1 MAVERALCPALVGR
15 EGELTILEDALLDA
29 HRGEGQMVILAGEA
43 GLGKTRL
50 ASELQKRAAGG
61 GTIVM
66 RGSCS
71 EADLSLPYLPFLE
84 AIGNYLSNADLDRL
98 RARLGTAGHELGQLF
113 PQLRPDGSSADGGD
127 PSGQGKLRL
136 FEGMISLFR
145 DAATEHGLLL
155 VLEDLHW
162 ADASTRELLDY
173 MTRRLSHTRMLIL
186 ATYRSDELDRKHP
199 LLPLVQG
206 WKRGNLVTLVDL
218 HPLEAA
224 GLADMVRAIFDTEE
238 VTDDFRDFLYRRTE
252 GNPFVLEE
260 MLKAALD
267 RGDIYRAA
275 GKWERPPD
283 LSQLKI
289 PPTVRDTILLRVERL
304 QREEAEILR
313 TAAVLGLSF
322 SYATLAAVSGKPEE
336 TVLSALQRCVQQQ
349 LVEEQPQ
356 TRERYRFRHSLTR
369 EAIYEDLIAPQR
381 SRLHLRAAEVLRALP
396 GTEPVDLAY
405 HLLAA
410 GRVEEAIPVCIK
422 AAEDAE
428 RRRGYQEAAEL
439 YSRIL
444 PDVKDRLMNA
454 QLMCRIG
461 EALYLDG
468 QASTPLAYFAEA
480 IPTLESLGQVQE
492 AARYRLL
499 LGRCHWL
506 QQRPEAAAVE
516 YERARAALEP
526 LGPSADL
533 ANAYIRLAGLASFD
547 YRGEEAHALATR
559 AVEIAEAAHADASRI
574 WAYNFVGLGL
584 ARMGRKDEGIVYLDR
599 SYEEA
604 QARDLWW
611 IAANA
616 LGNGIHTRLTAYRG
630 REALP
635 RAEALRREFS
645 GDYRWFGPVMH
656 ALVLRTLGEPRKAIE
671 TGESI
676 VELALEAGAT
686 TIAIRMARELAI
698 AKSMAGEHEEALRLM
713 PTAESFREYQD
724 TVPRAYGAI
733 RVSIDAGRPSDAIRE
748 AERGLSLLR
757 PNQLQG
763 EELFLA
769 DIALEAFL
777 ADADLDRSAQVMSRV
792 STADPMDPYVRRMN
806 GRMALQRG
814 ELPVAL
820 EQLTASTD
828 FFERVGYRDDEWRSR
843 RVLADAKLRAGDR
856 AGAEAD
862 LRRVLSEAPQ
872 HGHVTEAAAATH
884 QLAAMGITTE
894 SPTSSG
900 ATSLLSPARGGGQ
913 GGGLQSERYVT
924 ILFLDVRGYTKMSSE
939 QAPAEMADRIAAFY
953 RWAEQEIERH
963 HGQVSQHSGDAV
975 MATFNVSGSRI
986 DHAAHALEAA
996 IAIRDRAAYLKLP
1009 LGAGVASGPAI
1020 VGQFSDGSSPTAL
1033 GETVNL
1039 AARLQQTA
1047 AAGEVLLN
1055 DEAHRRIASSSSGSH
1070 WVADPV
1076 RLDLKGFNDAVN
1088 AFRLAAPNRS

>member
-1 MAVERALCPALVGR
+1 MAIERALCPALVGR

-50 ASELQKRAAGG
+50 ASELQKRATGG
-61 GTIVM
+61 GTTVM
-66 RGSCS
+66 RGGCS

-84 AIGNYLSNADLDRL
+84 AIGNYLSTADLDRL
-98 RARLGTAGHELGQLF
+98 RARLGPSGRELGQLF
-113 PQLRPDGSSADGGD
+113 PQLRPDGGSGDGSD

-136 FEGMISLFR
+136 FEGMIGLFR

-206 WKRGNLVTLVDL
+206 WKRGNLVTLVEL
-218 HPLEAA
+218 HPLAA
-224 GLADMVRAIFDTEE
+224 TGLADMVRAIFDTEE
-238 VTDDFRDFLYRRTE
+238 VTDEFRDFLYRRTE

-267 RGDIYRAA
+267 RGDIYRSAA
-275 GKWERPPD
+275 GWERPPD
-283 LSQLKI
+283 LSQMKI
-289 PPTVRDTILLRVERL
+289 PPTVRDTILLRLERL
-304 QREEAEILR
+304 HPEEAEILKM
-313 TAAVLGLSF
+313 AAVLGQSF
-322 SYATLAAVSGKPEE
+322 SYATLASVSGKPED

-396 GTEPVDLAY
+396 GTEPIDLAH

-410 GRVEEAIPVCIK
+410 GRIEEAIPVCIK

-439 YSRIL
+439 YGRIL
-444 PDVKDRLMNA
+444 PDVKDRLLNA
-454 QLMCRIG
+454 QLTGRIG

-468 QASTPLAYFAEA
+468 QASSPLAYFAEA
-480 IPTLESLGQVQE
+480 VPMLESLGQVRD

-506 QQRPEAAAVE
+506 QQRPEAAAAE

-533 ANAYIRLAGLASFD
+533 ANAYIRLAGLAGFD
-547 YRGEEAHALATR
+547 YRGEEAYALASR
-559 AVEIAEAAHADASRI
+559 AVEIAEAAHADAPRI

-584 ARMGRKDEGIVYLDR
+584 ARMGRKDEAIAYLDR

-604 QARDLWW
+604 RVRDLWW
-611 IAANA
+611 IAGNA
-616 LGNGIHTRLTAYRG
+616 LGNGIHTRSVAYRA

-635 RAEALRREFS
+635 RAEALREFS
-645 GDYRWFGPVMH
+645 GDFRWFGPLMRVI
-656 ALVLRTLGEPRKAIE
+656 VFLRLGEPRKAIDV
-671 TGESI
+671 GAQVI
-676 VELALEAGAT
+676 QQAVDAGAT
-686 TIAIRMARELAI
+686 TMATRLARELAI
-698 AKSMAGEHEEALRLM
+698 AHSMAGEHEEALRQL
-713 PTAESFREYQD
+713 PSAESFREYQD
-724 TVPRAYGAI
+724 TIPRAHIAVRI
-733 RVSIDAGRPSDAIRE
+733 RFDAGGQPDAVRE
-748 AERGLSLLR
+748 AERGLALLR
-757 PNQLQG
+757 DGVLRD
-763 EELFLA
+763 EELWLVDVMLETFLA
-769 DIALEAFL
+769 EGDLNRSEQLIERLKS
-777 ADADLDRSAQVMSRV
+777 ADRA
-792 STADPMDPYVRRMN
+792 DPYVQRMT

-814 ELPVAL
+814 DLPRAL
-820 EQLTASTD
+820 EQLTAAAD
-828 FFERVGYRDDEWRSR
+828 FFERIGYRDEEWRSR
-843 RVLADAKLRAGDR
+843 RALADAKLRADDR

-862 LRRVLSEAPQ
+862 LRRVLTEAPQ
-872 HGHVTEAAAATH
+872 HGHITEATAAFR
-884 QLAAMGITTE
+884 QLVAMGINVE
-894 SPTSSG
+894 SP
-900 ATSLLSPARGGGQ
+900 SPARGGRHE
-913 GGGLQSERYVT
+913 GGIQSGERYVT
-924 ILFLDVRGYTKMSSE
+924 VLFIDVRGYTKMSSE
-939 QAPAEMADRIAAFY
+939 QSPARMADRIAAFY

-996 IAIRDRAAYLKLP
+996 IAIRDRAAYLTLP
-1009 LGAGVASGPAI
+1009 VGAGVASGPAI

-1039 AARLQQTA
+1039 AARLQQKA
-1047 AAGEVLLN
+1047 AAGEVLVN
-1055 DEAHRRIASSSSGSH
+1055 DEAHRRIASSSTGGR
-1070 WVADPV
+1070 WVTDPV
-1076 RLDLKGFNDAVN
+1076 HLDLKGFDEPVR
-1088 AFRLAAPNRS
+1088 AFRLAPLNRS

>member
-1 MAVERALCPALVGR
+1 MAIERALCPALVGR

-29 HRGEGQMVILAGEA
+29 HRGEGQVVILSGEA

-66 RGSCS
+66 RGGCS
-71 EADLSLPYLPFLE
+71 EAELSLPYLPFLE
-84 AIGNYLSNADLDRL
+84 AIGNYLSSADLDQLRTRL
-98 RARLGTAGHELGQLF
+98 SRSGRELGQLF
-113 PQLRPDGSSADGGD
+113 PQLRPDGGSGEGGD

-206 WKRGNLVTLVDL
+206 WKRGNLVTLVEL
-218 HPLEAA
+218 HPLAA
-224 GLADMVRAIFDTEE
+224 TGLADMVRAIFDTEE

-267 RGDIYRAA
+267 RGDIYRTTA
-275 GKWERPPD
+275 GWERPPD
-283 LSQLKI
+283 LSQMKI
-289 PPTVRDTILLRVERL
+289 PPTVRDTILLRLERL
-304 QREEAEILR
+304 QPEEAEILKM
-313 TAAVLGLSF
+313 AAVLGQSF

-356 TRERYRFRHSLTR
+356 ARERYRFRHSLTR

-381 SRLHLRAAEVLRALP
+381 SRLHLSAAEVLRGLP

-410 GRVEEAIPVCIK
+410 GRIEEAIPVCIK

-439 YSRIL
+439 YGRIL
-444 PDVKDRLMNA
+444 PNVKDRLLHA
-454 QLMCRIG
+454 QLTGRIG

-468 QASTPLAYFAEA
+468 QAARPMAYFAEA
-480 IPTLESLGQVQE
+480 IPTLESLGQVAD
-492 AARYRLL
+492 AAHYRML
-499 LGRCHWL
+499 LGRCHWM
-506 QQRPEAAAVE
+506 QQRPEAAAEE

-533 ANAYIRLAGLASFD
+533 ANAYIRLAGLAAFD
-547 YRGEEAHALATR
+547 YRGEDAHGLASR

-584 ARMGRKDEGIVYLDR
+584 ARQGRLDEGIAYLDR
-599 SYEEA
+599 SYGEA
-604 QARDLWW
+604 MARDLWW

-616 LGNGIHTRLTAYRG
+616 LGNGVHTRLIAYRG

-635 RAEALRREFS
+635 RAETLRREFS
-645 GDYRWFGPVMH
+645 GDYRWFGPLMH
-656 ALVLRTLGEPRKAIE
+656 VLVLVHLGEPHMALE
-671 TGESI
+671 AGELI
-676 VELALEAGAT
+676 IPQALEAGAT
-686 TIAIRMARELAI
+686 TMAARMSRELAI
-698 AKSMAGEHEEALRLM
+698 AHSMAGHHDEALRLM
-713 PTAESFREYQD
+713 PSSEIFREYQD
-724 TVPRAYGAI
+724 TVPRSYGFI
-733 RVSIDAGRPSDAIRE
+733 RMSLAAGWQSDALRE
-748 AERGLSLLR
+748 AEHAFSLLR
-757 PNQLQG
+757 PGVLHA
-763 EELFLA
+763 EELWLADMMLETFLA
-769 DIALEAFL
+769 EGDLEK
-777 ADADLDRSAQVMSRV
+777 SEQVMGRV
-792 STADPMDPYVRRMN
+792 ATADPANPMVKRMH
-806 GRMALQRG
+806 GRMALRLG
-814 ELPVAL
+814 DLPTAL
-820 EQLTASTD
+820 KALTAATE
-828 FFERVGYRDDEWRSR
+828 FFERMGYRDDEWRTR
-843 RVLADAKLRAGDR
+843 RTLADAKLRAGDR
-856 AGAEAD
+856 AGAEAE
-862 LRRVLSEAPQ
+862 LRRVLSEGPE
-872 HGHVTEAAAATH
+872 HGHLTEATAASR
-884 QLAAMGITTE
+884 QLAAMGINVE
-894 SPTSSG
+894 SP
-900 ATSLLSPARGGGQ
+900 ASPSASPSPTRGGGP
-913 GGGLQSERYVT
+913 GGSTQPSERYVT
-924 ILFLDVRGYTKMSSE
+924 VLFLDVRGYTKMSSD
-939 QAPAEMADRIAAFY
+939 QAPAQTVDRIAAFY

-975 MATFNVSGSRI
+975 MATFNISGSTI
-986 DHAAHALEAA
+986 DHAAYALDAA

-1009 LGAGVASGPAI
+1009 LGAGIATGPAI
-1020 VGQFSDGSSPTAL
+1020 VGQFSEGSSPTAL

-1039 AARLQQTA
+1039 AARLQQKA
-1047 AAGEVLLN
+1047 AAGDVLLN
-1055 DEAHRRIASSSSGSH
+1055 DEAQRRIATSSSGGRQPSE
-1070 WVADPV
+1070 PV
-1076 RLDLKGFNDAVN
+1076 QLELKGFDEPIN
-1088 AFRLAAPNRS
+1088 AFRLAPPTPC

>member
-1 MAVERALCPALVGR
+1 MAIERALCPALVGR
-15 EGELTILEDALLDA
+15 EGELTIIEDALLDA
-29 HRGEGQMVILAGEA
+29 HRGEGQVVILAGEA

-61 GTIVM
+61 GTTVM
-66 RGSCS
+66 RGGCS

-84 AIGNYLSNADLDRL
+84 AIGNYLSTADLDQL
-98 RARLGTAGHELGQLF
+98 RARLGTSGRELGQLF
-113 PQLRPDGSSADGGD
+113 PQLRPDGASSDGGD

-145 DAATEHGLLL
+145 DAAAEHGLLL

-206 WKRGNLVTLVDL
+206 WKRGNLVTLVEL
-218 HPLEAA
+218 HPLQAA

-238 VTDDFRDFLYRRTE
+238 VTDDFRDFLYKRTE

-267 RGDIYRAA
+267 RGDIYRSA

-322 SYATLAAVSGKPEE
+322 SYATLAAVSDKPED

-349 LVEEQPQ
+349 LVEEQPRA
-356 TRERYRFRHSLTR
+356 RERYRFRHSLTR

-381 SRLHLRAAEVLRALP
+381 SRLHLRAAEVLRGLP
-396 GTEPVDLAY
+396 GTEPVDLAH

-410 GRVEEAIPVCIK
+410 GHIEEAIPVCIK

-444 PDVKDRLMNA
+444 PDAKDPLLHA

-461 EALYLDG
+461 EALCLDG
-468 QASTPLAYFAEA
+468 QASRPLAYFAEA
-480 IPTLESLGQVQE
+480 VPTLESLGQVRD

-499 LGRCHWL
+499 LGRCHWM

-516 YERARAALEP
+516 YERARASLES

-533 ANAYIRLAGLASFD
+533 ANAYIRLAGLAAFD
-547 YRGEEAHALATR
+547 YQGEEAYALASR
-559 AVEIAEAAHADASRI
+559 AVEIAEAAQADASRI

-584 ARMGRKDEGIVYLDR
+584 AHMGRRDEGIHYLDR

-604 QARDLWW
+604 KARDLWW

-616 LGNGIHTRLTAYRG
+616 LGNGVHTRVIAYRG
-630 REALP
+630 REALA
-635 RAEALRREFS
+635 RAQALQEFS
-645 GDYRWFGPVMH
+645 GDSRWFGPLL
-656 ALVLRTLGEPRKAIE
+656 LVFVLLRFGEPRKAIDV
-671 TGESI
+671 GWPVI
-676 VELALEAGAT
+676 QQALDSGAI
-686 TIAIRMARELAI
+686 TIATRMAYDVSLAR
-698 AKSMAGEHEEALRLM
+698 SMVGEYEEALRLM
-713 PTAESFREYQD
+713 PPADSFREYQD
-724 TVPRAYGAI
+724 AVPRAHAALRI
-733 RVSIDAGRPSDAIRE
+733 NIDAGRAADAHRE
-748 AERGLSLLR
+748 ADLGFKLLR
-757 PNQLQG
+757 PNQLRG
-763 EELFLA
+763 EELWLADAVLETFLA
-769 DIALEAFL
+769 DG
-777 ADADLDRSAQVMSRV
+777 DLDRSGHMMARIG
-792 STADPMDPYVRRMN
+792 TADPKDPHVQRMK
-806 GRMALQRG
+806 GRMALQLDD
-814 ELPVAL
+814 LPAAL
-820 EQLTASTD
+820 EQLNPSTD
-828 FFERVGYRDDEWRSR
+828 FFERVGYRDEEWRSR
-843 RVLADAKLRAGDR
+843 RLLAAAKLRSGDR

-862 LRRVLSEAPQ
+862 LRRVLSEAPE
-872 HGHVTEAAAATH
+872 HGAMTEAAAASR
-884 QLAAMGITTE
+884 QLAAMGINVESLSTPE
-894 SPTSSG
+894 SP
-900 ATSLLSPARGGGQ
+900 SPAHGGGQ
-913 GGGLQSERYVT
+913 GGGLQGERYVT
-924 ILFLDVRGYTKMSSE
+924 ILFLDVRGYTRMSSE

-963 HGQVSQHSGDAV
+963 HGQISQHSGDAV

-996 IAIRDRAAYLKLP
+996 IAIRDRAAYVKLP
-1009 LGAGVASGPAI
+1009 LGAGVATGPAI

-1033 GETVNL
+1033 GDTVNL
-1039 AARLQQTA
+1039 AARLQQKA

-1055 DEAHRRIASSSSGSH
+1055 NEARRRIANSSTATR
-1070 WVADPV
+1070 WATEPV
-1076 RLDLKGFNDAVN
+1076 RLDLKGFNDPVN
-1088 AFRLAAPNRS
+1088 AFRLAPPNRS

>member
-61 GTIVM
+61 GTTVM
-66 RGSCS
+66 RGGCS

-84 AIGNYLSNADLDRL
+84 AIGNYLSTADLDRL
-98 RARLGTAGHELGQLF
+98 RARLGSSGRELGQLF
-113 PQLRPDGSSADGGD
+113 PQLLPDGTSGDGGD

-136 FEGMISLFR
+136 FEGMVGLFR
-145 DAATEHGLLL
+145 DAAAEHGLLL

-206 WKRGNLVTLVDL
+206 WKRGNLVTLVEL
-218 HPLEAA
+218 HPLQAA
-224 GLADMVRAIFDTEE
+224 GLADMIRAIFDTEE

-267 RGDIYRAA
+267 RGDIYRSA

-283 LSQLKI
+283 LSQMKI
-289 PPTVRDTILLRVERL
+289 PPTVRDTILLRLERL
-304 QREEAEILR
+304 QPEEAEILK
-313 TAAVLGLSF
+313 TAAILGQSF
-322 SYATLAAVSGKPEE
+322 SYATLAAVSGKPED

-369 EAIYEDLIAPQR
+369 EAIYEDMIAPQR
-381 SRLHLRAAEVLRALP
+381 SRLHLRAAEVLRVLP
-396 GTEPVDLAY
+396 GTEPIDLAH

-410 GRVEEAIPVCIK
+410 GRIEEAIPVCIK

-439 YSRIL
+439 YGRIL
-444 PDVKDRLMNA
+444 PDVKDRLLNA

-468 QASTPLAYFAEA
+468 QASKPLSYFAEA
-480 IPTLESLGQVQE
+480 VPTLESLGQVRD
-492 AARYRLL
+492 AAHYRML

-506 QQRPEAAAVE
+506 QQRPEAAAAE

-533 ANAYIRLAGLASFD
+533 ANAYIRLAGLAAFD
-547 YRGEEAHALATR
+547 YRGEDAHGLASR
-559 AVEIAEAAHADASRI
+559 AVEIAEAAHVDASRI

-584 ARMGRKDEGIVYLDR
+584 ARMGRFDEGIAYLDR

-604 QARDLWW
+604 HARDLWW
-611 IAANA
+611 VAANA
-616 LGNGIHTRLTAYRG
+616 LGNGVHTRLVAYRG

-635 RAEALRREFS
+635 RAEKLRGFS
-645 GDYRWFGPVMH
+645 GDYRWFGPFMH
-656 ALVLRTLGEPRKAIE
+656 VLVLVHLGEPRKAID
-671 TGESI
+671 TGQPI
-676 VELALEAGAT
+676 LPQAVEAGAT
-686 TIAIRMARELAI
+686 TMATRMARELAV
-698 AKSMAGEHEEALRLM
+698 AHSMAGQHEEARRLM
-713 PTAESFREYQD
+713 PSAENFHEYQD
-724 TVPRAYGAI
+724 TVPRAYCGI
-733 RVSIDAGRPSDAIRE
+733 RISLNAGRQPDAIRE
-748 AERGLSLLR
+748 AEHGLSLLR
-757 PNQLQG
+757 PKPLRA
-763 EELFLA
+763 EELW
-769 DIALEAFL
+769 L
-777 ADADLDRSAQVMSRV
+777 ADAMLATFLVGRDLNKSEQIMAKV
-792 STADPMDPYVRRMN
+792 STADPADPYVMRIN
-806 GRMALQRG
+806 GRIALQRG
-814 ELPVAL
+814 DLSAAAK
-820 EQLTASTD
+820 QLAAATD
-828 FFERVGYRDDEWRSR
+828 FFERIGYRDEEWRSR
-843 RVLADAKLRAGDR
+843 RLLAEAKLSTGDR
-856 AGAEAD
+856 AGAETE
-862 LRRVLSEAPQ
+862 LRRVLSEAPE
-872 HGHVTEAAAATH
+872 HGHVTEAAAASR
-884 QLAAMGITTE
+884 QLTAMGINVE
-894 SPTSSG
+894 LPSPAHATSSPS
-900 ATSLLSPARGGGQ
+900 TSGGGQ
-913 GGGLQSERYVT
+913 GGGSRTGERYVT
-924 ILFLDVRGYTKMSSE
+924 VLFLDVRGYTKMSSE
-939 QAPAEMADRIAAFY
+939 QSPAQMADRIAAFY
-953 RWAEQEIERH
+953 RWAGQEIERH
-963 HGQVSQHSGDAV
+963 HGQVSQHTGDAV

-986 DHAAHALEAA
+986 DHAAHAFEAA

-1039 AARLQQTA
+1039 AARLQA
-1047 AAGEVLLN
+1047 KAEAGEVLLN
-1055 DEAHRRIASSSSGSH
+1055 DEAHRRIASSSSGSK
-1070 WVADPV
+1070 WATDPV
-1076 RLDLKGFNDAVN
+1076 RLDLKGIDEPVK
-1088 AFRLAAPNRS
+1088 AFRLAPPKPF